1 MTTPNAI
8 PESIPD
14 SNPNVPMVS
23 EDVFYARHLKLP
35 GFNRATQERLRKAR
49 VLIVGVGGLGCPAA
63 LYLAGAGVGHIA
75 LCDADAVSATNLH
88 RQVLFT
94 VADVGRKKVEVA
106 AERLSATNPHI
117 SILQIPRF
125 ADEQLLAELVP
136 KFDLVL
142 DGTDN
147 FSAKYEINDACEAAG
162 VPLVYG
168 SIFQFE
174 GQVSLFHAATEKHPT
189 GISYRDLYPTAP
201 PAGLSQNCGEAGVI
215 GVLPGIIGTLQ
226 ANEAIKHLAGLGETL
241 SGTLVIFDA
250 LTARMQR
257 FALAR
262 RSKKSAVVDTMAGQ
276 ITADEL
282 QVRLAGDRKPLLLD
296 VRDDDE
302 RARGHLGG
310 LHIPLMSLPPRL
322 SELQTG
328 QDIVAYCKSGVRS
341 AKAALYLR
349 SVLPGVQIYS
359 LEGGIE
365 GPACALMAA

>member
-1 MTTPNAI
+1 MTNPASPI
-8 PESIPD
+8 P
-14 SNPNVPMVS
+14 
-23 EDVFYARHLKLP
+23 EDVFYARHFRLP
-35 GFNRATQERLRKAR
+35 GFTKETQERLRRAR

-63 LYLAGAGVGHIA
+63 IYLAGAGVGNIA
-75 LCDADAVSATNLH
+75 LCDADDVSATNLH

-94 VADVGRKKVEVA
+94 AADVGRKKVEVA
-106 AERLSATNPHI
+106 AERLSAANPHI

-125 ADEQLLAELVP
+125 ADEHLLADLLP

-147 FSAKYEINDACEAAG
+147 FSAKYAINDACEAAG

-215 GVLPGIIGTLQ
+215 GVLPGIVGTLQ

-241 SGTLVIFDA
+241 SGILVTFDA

-257 FALAR
+257 FALSKR
-262 RSKKSAVVDTMAGQ
+262 RQKPSSVDSAAGQ
-276 ITADEL
+276 ITAEEL
-282 QVRLAGDRKPLLLD
+282 QVRLASDKKPLLLD

-310 LHIPLMSLPPRL
+310 LHIPLMALPPRL
-322 SELQTG
+322 AELQTG
-328 QDIVAYCKSGVRS
+328 QDIVAYCKSGMRS

-349 SVLPGVQIYS
+349 SVLPGVQVFS
-359 LEGGIE
+359 LEGGID